1 MTTLIRSFFLLFCF
15 QITFAGSWK
24 KIDTLFTPSGVAALT
39 FSAPVFCDFDHD
51 GLPDL
56 IVGNTSTG
64 RINYYKN
71 VGTPVK
77 ALYREDTSFVSSIYA
92 GDVSHTNSAYP
103 AVADLDGDN
112 RVELIIGGFNG
123 LLRYVNSGDS
133 LHPIW
138 TLDTTGL
145 GFVNSLI
152 GTDAWPA
159 FADLDNDGD
168 LDLIVGIGESFFG
181 GPTAGITMGFRNI
194 GTRTVPN
201 FVLDNTLVTGIPDI
215 GLNSYPVF
223 ADINNDGLVDL
234 IFGRDTQ
241 TMLCYLN
248 TGTKT
253 SPVWTSTSGIVS
265 GIEATTYWKVPSFV
279 DIDGDGDLDLVYG
292 TSDGTLFCYKN
303 NGTKTSP
310 VFQYD
315 PSYFQVVRID
325 GGSATVSFADYDND
339 GDLDFIS
346 GDWLGKVQLFRNDG
360 TKSAPRYTRVTTN
373 YGGIDVGSYS
383 SPVFVDIDGDGD
395 PDIVSGDL
403 NGNLHL
409 YLNNNGMYSANTTT
423 FASINVGGFSAPAFA
438 DLNGDGTPDLV
449 LGAETADSM
458 CAYIN
463 KGGTFIRCDSLIAGI
478 EHFSNP
484 HFAFVDIDK
493 DGDFDLVIGTQSGAI
508 AFYENIGTSSWPAW
522 QRADGL
528 FKNVS
533 VQQNA
538 APAFA
543 DLDGDGKPDLV
554 IGEYNGNFSCYKNM
568 IPMTVAKNR
577 MELPQTFVLEQNY
590 PNPFNPATTISYSL
604 PSSAHVTIT
613 IYSSIGREVARLADG
628 FMEAGIHSL
637 RWDAGAFSSGVYFCR
652 VQADNA
658 CDVRRML
665 LLK

>member
-1 MTTLIRSFFLLFCF
+1 MKTLIRSFFVLFCF
-15 QITFAGSWK
+15 QIAFAGSWK

-39 FSAPVFCDFDHD
+39 FSAPVFYDFDHD

-71 VGTPVK
+71 TGTPAK
-77 ALYREDTSFVSSIYA
+77 ASFREDTSFVTSIYA
-92 GDVSHTNSAYP
+92 GDESHSNSAYP

-112 RVELIIGGFNG
+112 RIELIIGGFNG
-123 LLRYVNSGDS
+123 LLRYVNFGDS
-133 LHPIW
+133 LHPVW

-145 GFVNSLI
+145 GYVSSII

-194 GTRTVPN
+194 GTRTVPH
-201 FVLDNTLVTGIPDI
+201 FVVDNTLVAGIPDI
-215 GLNSYPVF
+215 GLNSYPVL
-223 ADINNDGLVDL
+223 ADIDNDGDFDL
-234 IFGRDTQ
+234 MFGRDTQ

-248 TGTKT
+248 TGSKT
-253 SPVWTSTSGIVS
+253 SPAWTSTPGFVS
-265 GIEATTYWKVPSFV
+265 GIETTTYWKVPSLV

-315 PSYFQVVRID
+315 PSYFQVVRTD
-325 GGSATVSFADYDND
+325 GSGATVSFADYDND
-339 GDLDFIS
+339 GDMDFIS
-346 GDWLGKVQLFRNDG
+346 GDWLGKIQLFRNDG
-360 TKSAPRYTRVTTN
+360 TKFAPKYTRVTTN

-383 SPVFVDIDGDGD
+383 NPVFVDIDRDGD
-395 PDIVSGDL
+395 PDIACGEL
-403 NGNLHL
+403 NGKLLL
-409 YLNNNGMYSANTTT
+409 YMNNNGMYSANTTT

-438 DLNGDGTPDLV
+438 DLNGDGTPDLI

-458 CAYIN
+458 RAYVN
-463 KGGTFIRCDSLIAGI
+463 NGGTFDRCDSLIAGVD
-478 EHFSNP
+478 HFSNP
-484 HFAFVDIDK
+484 HLALVDVDK
-493 DGDFDLVIGTQSGAI
+493 DGDFDLVIGTRTGAI
-508 AFYENIGTSSWPAW
+508 AFYENIGTGFWPVW

-528 FKNVS
+528 FKNVG
-533 VQQNA
+533 VRQNA

-543 DLDGDGKPDLV
+543 DLDGDGKADLV

-568 IPMTVAKNR
+568 IPMAVSADR
-577 MELPQTFVLEQNY
+577 MKLPLTFALEPNY
-590 PNPFNPATTISYSL
+590 PNPFNPATTISFAL
-604 PSSAHVTIT
+604 PAAANVTVT
-613 IYSSIGREVARLADG
+613 IYSSLGREVARLADG
-628 FMEAGIHSL
+628 FMSAGNQSL
-637 RWDAGAFSSGVYFCR
+637 HWDASAFPSGVYFYR
-652 VQADNA
+652 VSTGFSSA
-658 CDVRRML
+658 VGRMML
-665 LLK
+665 VK